1 MPMNIQ
7 PNVQDSQIRHRRSG
21 FPWFAGILFFILIC
35 GGLTAPGGSRKARAA
50 VNMQQ
55 AWSLEYSAAA
65 YPGTFPYAVNPG
77 FARLLVVAISSTRSN
92 NNSQTVSVSYG
103 GQSLTLAEGDGGSST
118 RSHTYLYYLLDTPSV
133 MDGSSRDVD
142 IIFTAGGTARWN
154 FVYVGVFSGVDQ
166 TAPIGNSRNRYR
178 TALSSTVGP
187 FTTPLTIAGGELAVE
202 IINLTRTNGTVPSIT
217 GWAANWSSVI
227 TSCNT
232 PTCNRYRSYIAMN
245 GTAGSTTS
253 QHTTSGGSTTAYSSM
268 SAVSIR
274 PTLLTPTPT
283 ATSTITQ
290 TPTNT
295 PTFTVTH
302 TPTITPTD
310 TPTATPTVTPTQNP
324 LCAPYVDPYEVDDAY
339 PQAQIIPS
347 NGAPQDHLN
356 TPPADEDWVRFY
368 ATAGHQYEIRTMLLN
383 DINSGDTAA
392 NDTLL
397 YLYAPDGV
405 TELAFNDDVGNANW
419 YMGNYYYRESIITWT
434 APADGW
440 YFARELQ
447 WGPTAGYTIRDCH
460 AYRFWVQDMTAP
472 PPTYTPT
479 RTPTLTPTP
488 TSTPT
493 NTPTSTPFP
502 LAGATSLRF
511 SALLLRAPDFGLE
524 AQTVGG
530 RVQGGGGPP
539 YTVEISIVDPDGST
553 ATYNQNVEL
562 DGTFELSPAEA
573 GDTYLGCS
581 KEGIWEAWFVVTDSL
596 GGTAESNHLTWTV
609 NFPRTHGI
617 P

>member
-7 PNVQDSQIRHRRSG
+7 PNVQHSQSKHTRSG
-21 FPWFAGILFFILIC
+21 FPWFAGILLFILVC
-35 GGLTAPGGSRKARAA
+35 GGLTAPGGGRTARAA
-50 VNMQQ
+50 VNMLQ
-55 AWSLEYSAAA
+55 AWSLEYSDVV
-65 YPGTFPYAVNPG
+65 YPGTFSYAVNPG
-77 FARLLVVAISSTRSN
+77 FERLLVVAISSTRSN
-92 NNSQTVSVSYG
+92 NGSQTVSVSYD
-103 GQSLTLAEGDGGSST
+103 GQPLMLAEGDGGSST

-133 MDGSSRDVD
+133 MDGSSRNVV
-142 IIFTAGGTARWN
+142 ISFNAGGTARWN

-166 TAPIGNSRNRYR
+166 TTPIGSSQNHYR
-178 TALSSTVGP
+178 TALSATVGP
-187 FTTPLTIAGGELAVE
+187 FAPALTINSGEQAVE
-202 IINLTRTNGTVPSIT
+202 IINLNRTNGTVPSIT
-217 GWAANWSSVI
+217 TWAANWSSVI

-232 PTCNRYRSYIAMN
+232 PACTRYRSYIAMN

-253 QHTTSGGSTTAYSSM
+253 QHTASGGSITAYSSM
-268 SAVSIR
+268 SAISIR
-274 PTLLTPTPT
+274 PSPATPTPT
-283 ATSTITQ
+283 I
-290 TPTNT
+290 
-295 PTFTVTH
+295 
-302 TPTITPTD
+302 
-310 TPTATPTVTPTQNP
+310 TPTQNP
-324 LCAPYVDPYEVDDAY
+324 LCAPYVDNYEIDDTY
-339 PQAQIIPS
+339 TQAQIIPS
-347 NGAPQDHLN
+347 NGATQDHLN
-356 TPPADEDWVRFY
+356 TPPADEDWVQFY

-383 DINSGDTAA
+383 DIDSGDLAA

-405 TELAFNDDVGNANW
+405 TQLAFNDDVGNANW

-434 APADGW
+434 APAAGW
-440 YFARELQ
+440 YYARELQ
-447 WGPTAGYTIRDCH
+447 WGPTAGYIIRDCH
-460 AYRFWVQDMTAP
+460 AYRIWVQDLTAP

-479 RTPTLTPTP
+479 STPTLTP

-493 NTPTSTPFP
+493 NTPTSTPIS
-502 LAGATSLRF
+502 LVGATTLRF

-539 YTVEISIVDPDGST
+539 YTVVISVEDPDGSA
-553 ATYNQNVEL
+553 ATYGQNVEL
-562 DGTFELSPAEA
+562 DGTFELTPAEA

-596 GGTAESNHLTWTV
+596 GGTATSNRLSWTV

>member
-1 MPMNIQ
+1 MKSRSVSIRIIIALVFVLLAFLSLPAMP
-7 PNVQDSQIRHRRSG
+7 V
-21 FPWFAGILFFILIC
+21 
-35 GGLTAPGGSRKARAA
+35 RAA
-50 VNMQQ
+50 ISLQQ
-55 AWSLEYSAAA
+55 GWTNLYAGGA
-65 YPGTFPYAVNPG
+65 YPGTYSFTVTG
-77 FARLLVVAISSTRSN
+77 GTQRLLVVAVASTRSTTGT
-92 NNSQTVSVSYG
+92 QTATATYG
-103 GQSLTLAEGDGGSST
+103 GQALTLEVGDASSAT
-118 RSHTYLYYLLDTPSV
+118 RQHTYLFYLRDTPAI
-133 MDGSSRDVD
+133 MNGSPQNLVVT
-142 IIFTAGGTARWN
+142 ITGGAPSYN
-154 FVYVGVFSGVDQ
+154 FVYAAVYAGVDQ
-166 TAPIGNSRNRYR
+166 SVNPITSSRNFNGGTLQRR
-178 TALSSTVGP
+178 PVGP
-187 FTTPLTIAGGELAVE
+187 FVPALTIAAGDQAVE
-202 IINLTRTNGTVPSIT
+202 IINLTRNNNAARTIST
-217 GWAANWSSVI
+217 WAADWSSLLTDVN
-227 TSCNT
+227 SS
-232 PTCNRYRSYIAMN
+232 YRAYVAVD
-245 GTAGSTTS
+245 GTAGTTTS
-253 QHTTSGGSTTAYSSM
+253 QHRTNGNTLRSM
-268 SAVSIR
+268 SAMSLR
-274 PTLLTPTPT
+274 AFTATPTPT

-295 PTFTVTH
+295 LTRTITPTFTLTH
-302 TPTITPTD
+302 TPTTTPTD
-310 TPTATPTVTPTQNP
+310 TPTATSTITPTQNP

-405 TELAFNDDVGNANW
+405 TQLAFNDDVGNANW

-434 APADGW
+434 APAAGW

-447 WGPTAGYTIRDCH
+447 WGPTAGNTIRDCH
-460 AYRFWVQDMTAP
+460 AYQIWVQDMTAP

-479 RTPTLTPTP
+479 RTPTITPTP

-493 NTPTSTPFP
+493 HTPTSTPVP

-530 RVQGGGGPP
+530 RVQGGDGPP
-539 YTVEISIVDPDGST
+539 YTVLIYVMAPGQTVSEA
-553 ATYNQNVEL
+553 ATYAQNVEL
-562 DGTFELSPAEA
+562 DGTFELTPAEA

-581 KEGIWEAWFVVTDSL
+581 KEGIWEAWFVMTDSL